1 MYENILLFLIIICI
15 VTLIYCKKEIRKYKN
30 PSIVQQQMKEK
41 IWSEMI
47 MTVSEDYKIIYAEL
61 LKEIY
66 PECHN
71 CNTSLK

>member
-1 MYENILLFLIIICI
+1 
-15 VTLIYCKKEIRKYKN
+15 
-30 PSIVQQQMKEK
+30 
-41 IWSEMI
+41 

-71 CNTSLK
+71 CKYLIEVDYLDGDGMEHTGLICNEEHDEIE